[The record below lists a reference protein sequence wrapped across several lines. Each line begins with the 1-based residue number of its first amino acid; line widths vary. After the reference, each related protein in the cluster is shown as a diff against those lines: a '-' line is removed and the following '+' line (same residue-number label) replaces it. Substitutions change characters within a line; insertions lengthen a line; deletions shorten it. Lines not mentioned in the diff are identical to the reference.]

1 MIDLALCRKLLPY
14 ALAGAVLII
23 GAAGCYEAGY
33 RSASRKYEVQIAADK
48 LAQSQALAAA
58 QAEAR
63 KKEKESAERLSE
75 ALAERDKALARA
87 ESVRRD
93 AVRVREQSGTIA
105 RSLAAMSAAH
115 AASGDSVRER
125 LGRCESLLAE
135 SAGLLGESVDLAG
148 EGAELSIRIAADKDA
163 VVNSIQPIN

>member
-1 MIDLALCRKLLPY
+1 MINFALCRRLLPY
-14 ALAGAVLII
+14 VLAGAVAII
-23 GAAGCYEAGY
+23 SAAGIYEAGY
-33 RSASRKYEVQIAADK
+33 RSASRHYEAQIAADK
-48 LAQSQALAAA
+48 LAQSQALERLQAA
-58 QAEAR
+58 AR

-75 ALAERDKALARA
+75 ALAARDKALARA

-93 AVRVREQSGTIA
+93 AARVREQSNSVA
-105 RSLAAMSAAH
+105 RSLGAMSAAH